1 MTAQPRQFYAR
12 NGWVKLHRKVLESS
26 VWGNE
31 GLLKVWLWCLLRAN
45 HLETWQTMSTGKG
58 KTQVHLLPGQFI
70 TGRDSASKELDQ
82 KPTTLR
88 KRMLVL
94 QKLGNILLKSDT
106 HWTIVSVC
114 NWDTYQSG
122 AKPKGQASDRQV
134 TGKGQASDTDK
145 NDKNEKK
152 EKKLSAA
159 LASPPVEN
167 GERRLPETPA
177 LDLAL
182 RWEELLK
189 LDSRPRSEQKDTGDF
204 RALMTAGEDVLT
216 GKLGQPRQSQD
227 TLTTLAHQIGN
238 RDEPATSPLGMFL
251 AEVGKMRL
259 RQARK
264 AP

>member
-1 MTAQPRQFYAR
+1 M
-12 NGWVKLHRKVLESS
+12 KVTHGILITICNYERYQTPSNYERHDDS
-26 VWGNE
+26 PAKVTTNAERTSRHGHNE
-31 GLLKVWLWCLLRAN
+31 N
-45 HLETWQTMSTGKG
+45 
-58 KTQVHLLPGQFI
+58 
-70 TGRDSASKELDQ
+70 
-82 KPTTLR
+82 
-88 KRMLVL
+88 
-94 QKLGNILLKSDT
+94 
-106 HWTIVSVC
+106 
-114 NWDTYQSG
+114 
-122 AKPKGQASDRQV
+122 
-134 TGKGQASDTDK
+134 K